1 MGQEFSSTISF
12 DTSTAVGNLQKLST
26 QVNAYSSSLSKN
38 AAATRGFNTQQ
49 LAVDQSLKGGAK
61 GADKAA
67 KSIDKLAKQTKAAAA
82 TANRLTLSWQSVLRV
97 FAIQVVGRAITGL
110 TSELAQSVG
119 KARELQIALAEI
131 QTISPELRG
140 LDLSAVQEFTEAI
153 STDFGIEQIEVA
165 AGLYQALSNQVGNA
179 TETLRFLNDAAEFS
193 IATNTSLS
201 ASVDLLSGALNALD
215 LSASQTRRIMDV
227 LFKTI
232 ELGRVR
238 GEELANAFGKIL
250 PIANELGVSLE
261 ELAATV
267 ATITIQGVKFD
278 KASVL
283 LTRTMTGLLKPTK
296 ILKATF
302 DALGISSVRAGVQ
315 ANGLTGF
322 LKLLLDQTDG
332 TIEGTSAFFNELRE
346 LQGVL
351 LITANDGQ
359 KVADVLKKIKE
370 ESSGAARAAAELILE
385 SPAKQLEKSI
395 TEFQNVI
402 LSDFGTPA
410 IDVLNK
416 IIEGLGGAERA
427 AKFLFATIA
436 GGAAIILPILTG
448 QILGAIGGL
457 TAALINATAGAVGF
471 NLALTAGPALLIAG
485 TIAVWTTTFILLNEL
500 LNQTPDRVQEVTDRF
515 EALGKAGIEVRA
527 IVLENQQKINEAL
540 KKTANEQ
547 VASVAKGLF
556 ELQKLYLKDRDA
568 AIAAQNQA
576 TDNLNDQVN
585 RRTSLIEKGLKQVI
599 NAEKKAAD
607 TIKQSAEDLADFQ
620 FRINQGR
627 FDRNIQALQ
636 GDPRRQARALK
647 KRVTELLKVAR
658 GEAAGGDAE
667 QAQFFNEQALRRATQ
682 LANLTGQ
689 RRSGEKAINA
699 VLKNRQQIEA
709 QIVKQTLEQAKAA
722 KAVKFPLKEQIA
734 ARKILLNQR
743 DQLQKQIGDLSEG
756 ELSTKA
762 AKILKSEF
770 AEINKAITK
779 SRQDIAITLDASTV
793 IDKAT
798 IDAIRAPIESALTG
812 RPVTL
817 EIAATEAVNRTI
829 KILGRIDRTIPIEVK
844 LQLKGLT
851 GKDIGIQGLGA
862 VQDKLAE
869 AAQEFEKG
877 TDNSSAF
884 RDAQLEVANRL
895 NETRV
900 AATGVINSVREMTKQ
915 AIVLRQSFTNSF
927 DSINQKALDFLK
939 SITVLR
945 DGIDSAI
952 QEGDIESLRKFQ
964 DALGEIQKKLKAGIV
979 PGLKGIPGNKESTN
993 QAIKN
998 IATLTKVI
1006 AGGITALIE
1015 LDKQAKAQEGVKK
1028 LGNDITNLSNVV
1040 NALGLGSKFD
1050 PLGASATAA
1059 GQKVSELIRLINE
1072 LSAAQTAQSKGSK
1085 VPTQGQ
1091 ARGGPVRFFSEG
1103 GQARGTD
1110 TVPAMLTPGEFVVNA
1125 SSSRRFFSELV
1136 AINSGT
1142 APVFRQEGGPV
1153 ENNTFTGDINVNMP
1167 EGASADGRAV
1177 AKQIRRELRR
1187 NTIKR

>member
-1 MGQEFSSTISF
+1 MVQEFSSTVSF
-12 DTSTAVGNLQKLST
+12 DTSTAVANLQKLST
-26 QVNAYSSSLSKN
+26 QVDAYSRSLSKN
-38 AAATRGFNTQQ
+38 ATATKGFNTQQ
-49 LAVDQSLKGGAK
+49 LAVDQSLKGGVTTIDKTTKSVNKLASQNK
-61 GADKAA
+61 KAA
-67 KSIDKLAKQTKAAAA
+67 K
-82 TANRLTLSWQSVLRV
+82 TASRLELSWQSVLRV

-110 TSELAQSVG
+110 TSELTQSVG

-193 IATNTSLS
+193 VATNTSLS

-250 PIANELGVSLE
+250 PIANELGVSIE
-261 ELAATV
+261 ELAAFV
-267 ATITIQGVKFD
+267 ATMTIQGVKFD

-283 LTRTMTGLLKPTK
+283 LTRVMTGLLKPTK
-296 ILKATF
+296 ELQSVF
-302 DALGISSVRAGVQ
+302 DKLGISSVRAGTQ
-315 ANGLTGF
+315 AFGLAGF
-322 LKLLLDQTDG
+322 LKLLKDQTDG
-332 TIEGTSAFFNELRE
+332 TIEGTSKLFNELRE

-351 LITANDGQ
+351 LVTAKDGE
-359 KVADVLKKIKE
+359 KVADTLKKIQE
-370 ESSGAARAAAELILE
+370 EASGATRAAAKLVLE

-416 IIEGLGGAERA
+416 IIKGLGGAKNA
-427 AKFLFATIA
+427 AKILFAVVA
-436 GGAAIILPILTG
+436 GGAAVIVPLLIG
-448 QILGAIGGL
+448 QILGAIGGIA
-457 TAALINATAGAVGF
+457 AALVNATAKAIGF
-471 NLALTAGPALLIAG
+471 NLALTTGPALLIAAN
-485 TIAVWTTTFILLNEL
+485 IAVWTTTFVLLIKLLND
-500 LNQTPDRVQEVTDRF
+500 TPDRVQEVTDRF
-515 EALGKAGIEVRA
+515 EALGKVGIEVRA

-556 ELQKLYLKDRDA
+556 ELQKLYLKDADN
-568 AIAAQNQA
+568 AIAAQKQA

-585 RRTSLIEKGLKQVI
+585 QRVSIVDKGLKQVI

-647 KRVTELLKVAR
+647 KRVAELLKVAR
-658 GEAAGGDAE
+658 GEAEGGDTE

-682 LANLTGQ
+682 LASLTGQ
-689 RRSGEKAINA
+689 RRLGEKAINA
-699 VLKNRQQIEA
+699 VLKNREQIEA
-709 QIVKQTLEQAKAA
+709 QIVKQAEEQAKAA
-722 KAVKFPLKEQIA
+722 KAIKIPLAAQIA
-734 ARKILLNQR
+734 LLKKNLAIR
-743 DQLQKQIGDLSEG
+743 DTLQKRLTSGIAGKKL
-756 ELSTKA
+756 TKEEVDNLQSRLDDA
-762 AKILKSEF
+762 NSLVEKGFKDV
-770 AEINKAITK
+770 AITFDAVK
-779 SRQDIAITLDASTV
+779 GVLDPSDIASL
-793 IDKAT
+793 
-798 IDAIRAPIESALTG
+798 RAPFESALTG
-812 RPVTL
+812 KPITL
-817 EIAATEAVNRTI
+817 KIAAQEAVDRTI
-829 KILGRIDRTIPIEVK
+829 QILSKVPRTIPIEVQ

-851 GKDIGIQGLGA
+851 GQEVGIQGFGTIE
-862 VQDKLAE
+862 DKLAKQT
-869 AAQEFEKG
+869 QEFAKG
-877 TDNSSAF
+877 TDNSAAF
-884 RDAQLEVANRL
+884 ADAQLEVGKSLNQSRL
-895 NETRV
+895 S
-900 AATGVINSVREMTKQ
+900 ATGVI
-915 AIVLRQSFTNSF
+915 
-927 DSINQKALDFLK
+927 DS
-939 SITVLR
+939 LR
-945 DGIDSAI
+945 DISKNLIFMDQVSRGTFKNLGGLALGVQKEFIAIRNGIDKAF

-964 DALGEIQKKLKAGIV
+964 QKLVEFQKRLKEGIS
-979 PGLKGIPGNKESTN
+979 PGFNKQQN
-993 QAIKN
+993 AAARQQASKN
-998 IATLTKVI
+998 IATLVKAV

-1015 LDKQAKAQEGVKK
+1015 LDTQAKEQKGVKA
-1028 LGNDITNLSNVV
+1028 LGNDIENLSNTVK
-1040 NALGLGSKFD
+1040 ALGLSPLLD
-1050 PLGASATAA
+1050 PLGKSVDAQKPKVQGLIDLLNKLNKLPTKSAP
-1059 GQKVSELIRLINE
+1059 V
-1072 LSAAQTAQSKGSK
+1072 
-1085 VPTQGQ
+1085 QGQ
-1091 ARGGPVRFFSEG
+1091 AKGGPVRFFNEG

-1136 AINSGT
+1136 AINSGK

-1187 NTIKR
+1187 NTIKRN